1 LCAKVTESRDGGYSY
16 LMLAAHERAI
26 NLCELPIILLPDKTI
41 FEQLLA
47 LHNLGF
53 SASGGIEVR
62 IEGGFTLACTV
73 TCVEI
78 GTT

>member
-1 LCAKVTESRDGGYSY
+1 MCAKVTESRDGGYSY

-53 SASGGIEVR
+53 SASGGIE
-62 IEGGFTLACTV
+62 GGFTLACTV